1 MTVSLVVYV
10 LEEGYTVGVSFM
22 DFKIGDNVVEVDFS
36 EIRVV
41 FHKVLESSSFVSVFV
56 DG

>member
-10 LEEGYTVGVSFM
+10 LEEGYTVVVSFV
-22 DFKIGDNVVEVDFS
+22 DFKIGDYVIEVDFS

-41 FHKVLESSSFVSVFV
+41 FHKILESSSFVSMFV